1 MEIIIVVTFS
11 SLFLMKQEYIGNTL
25 GLEMELSVYVLD
37 LLLRGI
43 SYSQKALTTSL
54 VIVSLQLPRKAGKHG
69 IASRSSITN

>member
-11 SLFLMKQEYIGNTL
+11 SLFLMKQEYIGNQ
-25 GLEMELSVYVLD
+25 LSVYVLD
-37 LLLRGI
+37 LRLRGI
-43 SYSQKALTTSL
+43 SYSQKPLTTSL